1 MKTTISTIRGLAGE
15 QKRLSKGK
23 RGKQHDYTLAEARA
37 DKRRM
42 DKARRAARQEKGAW
56 QA

>member
-1 MKTTISTIRGLAGE
+1 MKTTTSTIRGLARE

-37 DKRRM
+37 EKRRM

>member
-1 MKTTISTIRGLAGE
+1 MKTTTSTIRGLARE

-37 DKRRM
+37 EERRM

-56 QA
+56 QE

>member
-1 MKTTISTIRGLAGE
+1 MKTTISTIRGLARE
-15 QKRLSKGK
+15 QKSLSKVK